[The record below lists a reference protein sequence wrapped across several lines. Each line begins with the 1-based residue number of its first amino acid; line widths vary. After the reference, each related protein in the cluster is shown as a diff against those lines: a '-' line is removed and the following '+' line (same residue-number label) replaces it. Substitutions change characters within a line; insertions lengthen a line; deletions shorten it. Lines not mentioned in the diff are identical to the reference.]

1 MVSVC
6 RQIDIVAVQSSD
18 ATGILAVLHQAVKKG
33 LNINMSYLHPN
44 HKGTPSLIMANFY
57 GACLNFGS
65 KSDVV
70 VKPKIDFS
78 ELFCL
83 QCVAHKLERS
93 ILDAVKSWKY
103 LSDCFE
109 EVIKGIFKFYHYA
122 QTRRR
127 ELKAISEILDK
138 GLVHFSSV
146 KQVRWLASKSRALD
160 AVKKWNRL
168 LPI

>member
-1 MVSVC
+1 MVPVC
-6 RQIDIVAVQSSD
+6 RQIDIVAVQSSN

-33 LNINMSYLHPN
+33 LNINKSDLHPN

-57 GACLNFGS
+57 GASLNFGS

-70 VKPKIDFS
+70 VKPKIDFP
-78 ELFCL
+78 ELLSL
-83 QCVAHKLERS
+83 QCVAHKLELS

-122 QTRRR
+122 QTRR
-127 ELKAISEILDK
+127 
-138 GLVHFSSV
+138 
-146 KQVRWLASKSRALD
+146 
-160 AVKKWNRL
+160 
-168 LPI
+168 